1 MQTISIKLPDELLGQ
16 STRLAQ
22 RLAMTRSDLIRL
34 ALEHEVRRQEKR
46 LRREQ
51 LREAAK
57 VLASSSV
64 AEPEAAYWV
73 ELDTDLGIGEEAPW
87 WKNQ

>member
-22 RLAMTRSDLIRL
+22 QLAMTRSDLIRL
-34 ALEHEVRRQEKR
+34 ALEHEIRRQEKH
-46 LRREQ
+46 LRRKQ
-51 LREAAK
+51 LREAAN
-57 VLASSSV
+57 VLASSAV

-73 ELDTDLGIGEEAPW
+73 ELDTDLGIDEETPW